1 MTSSDASGAV
11 PFPVHAVFPRAE
23 PPAVRRSAAITGA
36 AFVAWLTVA
45 PLSLA
50 LIVERP
56 LWGAVSMVLGLAIL
70 LAPVT
75 VSMWAWRSGVDVT
88 SEGIAVRSLFSSRT
102 IAWKHI
108 DGFATGNDGV
118 AAILDDQSQVR
129 LDPLRPE
136 NLPKVLEIGGQ
147 ELRTGDLGERVDTDG
162 PSGTRCFSSLR

>member
-11 PFPVHAVFPRAE
+11 PIPGSRRSSRSRRLRI
-23 PPAVRRSAAITGA
+23 RRSAAITGV

-56 LWGAVSMVLGLAIL
+56 VWGALSVVLGLALL

-75 VSMWAWRSGVDVT
+75 VSIWAWRSGIDVT
-88 SEGIAVRSLFSSRT
+88 SEGITVRGLFSSRT
-102 IAWKHI
+102 IAWQHI
-108 DGFATGNDGV
+108 DGFATGHEGV

-136 NLPKVLEIGGQ
+136 HLPQVLEIGGQ
-147 ELRTGDLGERVDTDG
+147 ELRTEDRAEG
-162 PSGTRCFSSLR
+162 